1 MRKVFKIVI
10 VSVLILFVVIV
21 GALGLVVLDV
31 AGAFATGTHT
41 LPNGAA
47 VGTAL
52 VVYDPGLSGGAKDA
66 ATKIGYNLQSG
77 GYTVVLAGVKS
88 STAANVTSYD
98 VVVVGGPI
106 YGGQA
111 SSSVRGYLSDLD
123 STPGTKVG
131 VFGFGSVRID
141 DGDLVSVM
149 NEVAPLPNSS
159 SLSIDAVA
167 KIVSGNSMDKQ
178 CSDFVTELLN

>member
-1 MRKVFKIVI
+1 MKKVFKIVI
-10 VSVLILFVVIV
+10 VSVSILLIVMVV
-21 GALGLVVLDV
+21 AFGLVILDV
-31 AGAFATGTHT
+31 AGAFATGTNT

-47 VGTAL
+47 IGTAL

-66 ATKIGYNLQSG
+66 ATKIGYNLQSE

-88 STAANVTSYD
+88 STAANVTGYE

-111 SSSVRGYLSDLD
+111 SNTVRGYLSDLD
-123 STPGTKVG
+123 SAAGTKVG

-141 DGDLVSVM
+141 DSDLVSVM
-149 NEVAPLPNSS
+149 NEVAPLPSSS

-178 CSDFVTELLN
+178 CADFVTELLN